1 MTLSFPTLTRAQ
13 AAIYG
18 QTLTQLQQA
27 LNTGSAGFQ
36 PNEFMESVE
45 GLRDGL
51 LERGVER
58 TDFSRLF
65 SRVCD
70 LFGDRELTADSAR
83 ALVEQLPQGIPSLI
97 PGYEELEPIGYG
109 GFSRVYRGLETA
121 TGRLVA
127 LKVAAR
133 NQNTALPAKPV
144 TPPQIQSAYENE
156 WNILSR
162 FPDSNLIVR
171 AYGSGQTDR
180 KKPYLVLEWLS
191 RGSLSEYIM
200 GLNAGRHPFDL
211 DRILTMSMEAAA
223 GIAELHLVNIVHN
236 DIKAGNFLI
245 GPDGHVKLADCSMA
259 TTMDD
264 ARKNVGKQLYR
275 GTPGFIPVQ
284 TSESKGKDVFALGAT
299 LFALLTG
306 KRAFNPGN
314 PLATLM
320 YTPPPPSTVRP
331 ERKIPE
337 RFDKV
342 ILKAIHR
349 DEGKRYP
356 SAVEM
361 LNDLEA
367 ITRKK
372 PRRKSS

>member
-1 MTLSFPTLTRAQ
+1 MTISLPTLNPTQ
-13 AAIYG
+13 AAVYG
-18 QTLTQLQQA
+18 QTLTQLQQT
-27 LNTGSAGFQ
+27 LNAGAPQFQ
-36 PNEFMESVE
+36 ADAFMERVE
-45 GLRDGL
+45 TLRDGL
-51 LERGVER
+51 LEQGVES

-65 SRVCD
+65 SRFCD
-70 LFGDRELTADSAR
+70 LYGDRELTAQSAQD
-83 ALVEQLPQGIPSLI
+83 LVARLPEGVPSLI

-133 NQNTALPAKPV
+133 NQNANAAAKAV
-144 TPPQIQSAYENE
+144 TPQQVQAAFDNE
-156 WNILSR
+156 WTILSR
-162 FPDSNLIVR
+162 FPDSERIVR

-180 KKPYLVLEWLS
+180 GKPYLVLEWLS
-191 RGSLSEYIM
+191 RGSLSDYIM

-211 DRILTMSMEAAA
+211 DRILTMSLEAAA
-223 GIAELHLVNIVHN
+223 GIAELHLADIVHN

-245 GPDGHVKLADCSMA
+245 GADGRVKLADCSMA
-259 TTMDD
+259 VSMDD
-264 ARKNVGKQLYR
+264 ARKNVGKRLYR

-284 TSESKGKDVFALGAT
+284 TSESKRKDVFALGAT
-299 LFALLTG
+299 LFSLLTG
-306 KRAFNPGN
+306 KRTFNPTN

-331 ERKIPE
+331 ERNIPE

-349 DEGKRYP
+349 DAGKRYP

-361 LNDLEA
+361 AEDLES
-367 ITRKK
+367 ITRRK
-372 PRRKSS
+372 PRKRSS